1 MKTLTYTKTNNLSQL
16 HDELIAGIA
25 NFRRFRTVEGEFDV
39 GLDDTGRVFGLG
51 TAITIICADDV
62 DSAAVQAIID
72 AHTPA

>member
-25 NFRRFRTVEGEFDV
+25 NFRRFRTRVGEFDI
-39 GLDDTGRVFGLG
+39 GLPDTGRVFGEG
-51 TAITIICADDV
+51 TTITIVCADDI
-62 DSAAVQAIID
+62 DDAAVQAIVD

>member
-25 NFRRFRTVEGEFDV
+25 NFRRFSTRVGEFDI
-39 GLDDTGRVFGLG
+39 GLPDTGRVYGDG
-51 TAITIICADDV
+51 NTITIVCADDIS
-62 DSAAVQAIID
+62 DAAVQAVID